1 MLNDEPK
8 KSKFAPSS
16 YSYKEK
22 KPTLKEFIIVLIIL
36 LISGNLA
43 YYVELG
49 IDHNRIKPSLFGF
62 IAMLFVGISIAI
74 ILEKIARSYLF
85 NKKSND
91 LDMKDFT
98 RHTSIHEQKSI
109 SKKLTP
115 RGKEALKKY
124 LEDVGVR

>member
-1 MLNDEPK
+1 MLNNKPK

-22 KPTLKEFIIVLIIL
+22 NPTLKEFIIVLIIL

-43 YYVELG
+43 YYVELV

-62 IAMLFVGISIAI
+62 IAMLFVGISTAI
-74 ILEKIARSYLF
+74 ILEKIARFYLF
-85 NKKSND
+85 NKKSNT
-91 LDMKDFT
+91 LDIEDST

-115 RGKEALKKY
+115 RGKEALSKY
-124 LEDVGVR
+124 LDEIGVK